1 LNENPIVLDFVTHAK
16 PIWDATYDVVYQIM
30 ASFDAPFPGAQSKI
44 FDAEHV
50 HILLRFLKYNWAESG
65 KYLAKPHF
73 DAGSFSL
80 AIAESCPGLRIGTG
94 PDDLE
99 LIQHQDNHA
108 LFMISSNHKKII
120 DSDAICAGWHDV
132 IQMDETQIGKPFSRW
147 ALVAFIEG
155 QGVEA
160 LPRTETHKWYK
171 GEL

>member
-1 LNENPIVLDFVTHAK
+1 LNENPIVHDFVTHAK

-30 ASFDAPFPGAQSKI
+30 DAMDARFPGTQSKI

-50 HILLRFLKYNWAESG
+50 HILIRFLKYNWAESG

-80 AIAESCPGLRIGTG
+80 AIAESCSGLRIGTG
-94 PDDLE
+94 PEDLE
-99 LIQHQDNHA
+99 LIQHQDNRA

-120 DSDAICAGWHDV
+120 DSDAICAGWYDV
-132 IQMDETQIGKPFSRW
+132 IQMDETQIGKAFSRW

-155 QGVEA
+155 QGLEA
-160 LPRTETHKWYK
+160 LGREETHKWYK
-171 GEL
+171 GE